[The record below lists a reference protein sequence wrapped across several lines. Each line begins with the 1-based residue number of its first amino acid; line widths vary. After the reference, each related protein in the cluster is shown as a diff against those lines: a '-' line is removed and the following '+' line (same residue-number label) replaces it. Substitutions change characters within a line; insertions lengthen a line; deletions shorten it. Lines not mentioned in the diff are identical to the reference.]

1 MAKSTSGKLV
11 SRVGAA
17 GGGKT
22 YRKARPANFYG
33 VLTVIVILGLALVA
47 YSRYQYQNP
56 TAAHH
61 AAATPPLVGKT
72 YYFALAAD
80 NCGTAL
86 PALSTDPTFKGSYHV
101 ESNNVVNLTPLTS
114 ASAGKNATLAN
125 FAANYP
131 GLALTSSSL
140 AIPGTN
146 GVKNPATT
154 FANGATCA
162 KGTKYAGKKGEVVYA
177 YWKTLAQTTPTL
189 TTDPASIHLGHEVRV
204 TLAFVPKGVTPLA
217 PSKATV
223 DTMVVLATTPTTTTT
238 LPVTSTTAPTTS
250 TTAPT
255 TSTTAPTTTTT
266 AKG

>member
-22 YRKARPANFYG
+22 YRKARPANYYG
-33 VLTVIVILGLALVA
+33 VLVVIVILGLALVA

-56 TAAHH
+56 TVAHH

-80 NCGTAL
+80 NCGTVL
-86 PALSTDPTFKGSYHV
+86 PPLSPDPTY
-101 ESNNVVNLTPLTS
+101 NQ
-114 ASAGKNATLAN
+114 
-125 FAANYP
+125 
-131 GLALTSSSL
+131 
-140 AIPGTN
+140 N
-146 GVKNPATT
+146 GVKDPATT
-154 FANGATCA
+154 FANGAVCA

-177 YWKTLAQTTPTL
+177 FWKTLAQTTPTL

-217 PSKATV
+217 PSKTTV

-255 TSTTAPTTTTT
+255 TTTTS
-266 AKG
+266 KG

>member
-22 YRKARPANFYG
+22 YRKTRPANFYG
-33 VLTVIVILGLALVA
+33 VLAVIVILGLALVA

-56 TAAHH
+56 TRAHH

-80 NCGTAL
+80 NCGTLL
-86 PALSTDPTFKGSYHV
+86 PSLSSDPTYKGSYHV

-114 ASAGKNATLAN
+114 ASAGANATLAN
-125 FAANYP
+125 FAASYP
-131 GLALTSSSL
+131 GLTVSSSAL
-140 AIPGTN
+140 AIPGKN
-146 GVKNPATT
+146 GVKDPATT
-154 FANGATCA
+154 FANGAVCA
-162 KGTKYAGKKGEVVYA
+162 KGTKYAGQKAEVVYA
-177 YWKTLAQTTPTL
+177 YWKTLAQTTPTT
-189 TTDPASIHLGHEVRV
+189 TTDPTSIHLGNEARV

-217 PSKATV
+217 PSTSTV
-223 DTMVVLATTPTTTTT
+223 DSMLVLATTPTTTTT

-255 TSTTAPTTTTT
+255 TSTTTPATTTTS
-266 AKG
+266 KG